1 MGPEVTLVWPEV
13 IFMAPKLTK
22 IAKKPWFLE
31 FFEIFVFQ
39 SQFWPWI
46 RSKFKNRATSCTQ
59 PGFVAYSCKFSR
71 RYVKPIVL
79 GAANKVNPQFATVTL
94 KLGQGQ
100 KFCSQTVA
108 QGKIFGYTN
117 FCLAPLKTL
126 SLRSIRVWK
135 KNGNADYLNL
145 LKSPSVI
152 CVNNKTWRN
161 KTIQVAIF

>member
-1 MGPEVTLVWPEV
+1 MFWTGSGIFITGNDIYGSGSNFGVTGSNFYG
-13 IFMAPKLTK
+13 IK
-22 IAKKPWFLE
+22 IGLNRKKPWFLE
-31 FFEIFVFQ
+31 FLEIFVFQ

-59 PGFVAYSCKFSR
+59 PGFVAYSCQFSR

-79 GAANKVNPQFATVTL
+79 AAANKVNPQFATVTL

-100 KFCSQTVA
+100 KFCFQTVA

-135 KNGNADYLNL
+135 K
-145 LKSPSVI
+145 K
-152 CVNNKTWRN
+152 RN
-161 KTIQVAIF
+161 RGLSQPTQITFGDMC